1 MRLITQFEAEAAKG
15 RKRKEETGRGCY
27 ARGPP
32 SSSVHVRCLRVSGQV
47 RSAQREKRRERR
59 RRYCRRAANVLECV
73 NGTAK
78 RQQEKAAEWGRKEL
92 SKAIALAR
100 QTEREREREGGREKG
115 RERDSDS
122 GRLPVALL
130 CSIIAW

>member
-1 MRLITQFEAEAAKG
+1 M
-15 RKRKEETGRGCY
+15 
-27 ARGPP
+27 
-32 SSSVHVRCLRVSGQV
+32 
-47 RSAQREKRRERR
+47 
-59 RRYCRRAANVLECV
+59 

-78 RQQEKAAEWGRKEL
+78 RQQEKAAERGRKEL

-100 QTEREREREGGREKG
+100 QTERGREREGGREKG
-115 RERDSDS
+115 RGGREKWREREGERDSDS